1 MGKEPFNS
9 RRNRQLA
16 LAASIALNGAVLLSV
31 SQTRWATSAALPVP
45 DTVVVWLADRPIPAA
60 RSIEDDPAEPTDVDV
75 DPFPDLDPL
84 PDVELRPVPED
95 EPELEPEPTAPAE
108 TTERPNPSR
117 LPPPEERVPSRSP
130 IDWEA
135 VKMRAVVRM
144 REENARADAYL
155 TFSYPEASQE
165 PSRSTDTDSVTIA
178 GIQIRPRGP
187 CVRSV
192 GSFLA
197 RLFMPID
204 VCQRKT
210 AARDSYLTRDQR
222 DRIASVTAG
231 LEEYRSR

>member
-1 MGKEPFNS
+1 MGKERFNS

-45 DTVVVWLADRPIPAA
+45 DTVVVWLADWPIPAA
-60 RSIEDDPAEPTDVDV
+60 RSIKDDPAEPTDVDV

-84 PDVELRPVPED
+84 PDVELRPVRED

-165 PSRSTDTDSVTIA
+165 PLRSTDTDSVTIA